1 MNDIYMEMVLMNEV
15 VQMPSLLESCVRKY
29 ITENQFRI
37 YIKPTDFS
45 EYART
50 FKVIKTKK
58 RKGKRK

>member
-1 MNDIYMEMVLMNEV
+1 MDDIYMEMVLMNEV

-45 EYART
+45 EYAKT
-50 FKVIKTKK
+50 FKIVKTK
-58 RKGKRK
+58 RKDERK

>member
-45 EYART
+45 DHAKT
-50 FKVIKTKK
+50 FKMVKTK
-58 RKGKRK
+58 RKDERK